1 MNRKMFVILST
12 LVLASLMMSACSP
25 ATTPAPAPTQPSAAT
40 QAPAAPAAT
49 EAPAQPGGSEKTA
62 IIGFTASLTG
72 SLNVESTRQ
81 NNGFKLWMDQVNA
94 AGGIK
99 LADGSMVKFESKF
112 YDDESKKDRV
122 QELYTKL
129 STEDNANFLISPY
142 GSGNTDAAAVI
153 AEQYGKIMITTGAA
167 SDGTYQKGYTLVYQS
182 YTPASHYLTGALDLL
197 ASLDANAK
205 KIAIIHE
212 NDKFSTDVAKALE
225 KYATDK
231 GYTITLNEGYDT
243 GTTDFAPIIN
253 KLPADLDAVMGGGHF
268 ADGQQFAKAMF
279 DKGIKAKFISLLVAP
294 PEPTFSE
301 IGDAAFGIVG
311 PSQWEPLAAFTPDY
325 GPTGKAFID
334 AYKAAYNEDP
344 SYHSAGGYTAGLILQ
359 KGIEAAG
366 SLDTEA
372 VKKALDAIDMTTFFG
387 HIKFDTSAENH
398 GLQVGHSMVYI
409 QWQKD
414 ASGNLVKQVV
424 WPAEGKTAEPV
435 FPIK

>member
-1 MNRKMFVILST
+1 MNHKLFALLSI
-12 LVLASLMMSACSP
+12 LVLASLVLAACGS
-25 ATTPAPAPTQPSAAT
+25 T
-40 QAPAAPAAT
+40 AT
-49 EAPAQPGGSEKTA
+49 EAPAPAATQPPAQQATEAPAATQPPAAAEKTA

-81 NNGFKLWMDQVNA
+81 NNGLKLWMDQVNS

-99 LADGSMVKFESKF
+99 LADGTVVKFDSKF

-129 STEDNANFLISPY
+129 ATEDNADFLISPY
-142 GSGNTDAAAVI
+142 SSGLADASAVI

-167 SDGTYQKGYTLVYQS
+167 SDSTYQKGYTLVYQA

-205 KIAIIHE
+205 KIAIVHE
-212 NDKFSTDVAKALE
+212 NDKFSSDVAAALE
-225 KYATDK
+225 SYATEK
-231 GYTITLNEGYDT
+231 GYELALNEGYDT

-253 KLPADLDAVMGGGHF
+253 KIPADVDAIMGGGHF

-279 DKGIKAKFISLLVAP
+279 DKGVKAKFISLLVAP
-294 PEPTFSE
+294 PEPTFAE
-301 IGDAAFGIVG
+301 IGDAALGIVG

-325 GPTGKAFID
+325 GPTGAEFID
-334 AYKAAYNEDP
+334 AYKAAYGEEP
-344 SYHSAGGYTAGLILQ
+344 SYHAAGGYVAGLILQ
-359 KGIEAAG
+359 KGIETAG
-366 SLDTEA
+366 SLDA
-372 VKKALDAIDMTTFFG
+372 DAIKAALDSMDMMTFFG

-398 GLQVGHSMVYI
+398 GLQTGHSMVYI

-414 ASGNLVKQVV
+414 ASGALVKQVV
-424 WPAEGKTAEPV
+424 WPAEGKTAEALYPLGQ
-435 FPIK
+435 